1 MAEEKENVYKIAN
14 RGYALTIADHILDSQ
29 YGQIGLT
36 EVEKKIERLP
46 IFKRLHNVSQLGLV
60 NWIFP
65 CALHT
70 RYTHSLG
77 VMHVA
82 GQMAQHINANVK
94 STFFDESDIQ
104 IVRLAGMLHDIGH
117 YPMSHNIE
125 QAYKTMSG
133 TDSKRLD
140 NEETGNHLDVYVN
153 CPDYLNPYKI
163 KTGTSAHREENAEKE
178 QKAKNEEK
186 FFQNHAGSTGFHHEA
201 IGYKIITHNACI
213 KAAIRDN
220 FVLWYDTE
228 TNSKVLNPKF
238 APIDKAEVTE
248 TEVDGIVDLLLK
260 AIGHMVRGNYSY
272 NNDTQY
278 PWIEKYS
285 AMIQLIHSELDADN
299 LDYLLRDASF
309 SGTSYGLMDMGQL
322 MNSLTVSSIKS
333 ESQETHKYIIGV
345 KKKGVGSI
353 DQFLTN
359 KYLAYSQMT
368 MSKYVSVLEAMLLHL
383 AKSWLKDE
391 RDYNCEKLKEMVSK
405 PETNEKYLAFTDAY
419 IIRKIYELE
428 GVGGML
434 PPLLGKIVSRLKN
447 YSAFDMAESTSNEM
461 ICTGFSDN
469 DIFKD
474 MDESELFRKFFTLCN
489 EIGDVKGSNLRE
501 GDKESKLFSFR
512 FEQYKITKQIPLK
525 EFTKMFDLSD
535 MSPDRRFQLHYYRL
549 ANGIPVLDTR
559 NQYTYIE
566 EDDYTPKR
574 NAIPELV
581 VDCTQAALARVSDMR
596 FVALRE
602 YKIAM
607 YS

>member
-1 MAEEKENVYKIAN
+1 MATEKEVVYQVASKK
-14 RGYALTIADHILDSQ
+14 YALTISDHILDSQ

-36 EVEKKIERLP
+36 EVERKIERLP

-94 STFFDESDIQ
+94 RTFFDESDIQ

-125 QAYKTMSG
+125 QAYKTING
-133 TDSKRLD
+133 TDSRRLD
-140 NEETGNHLDVYVN
+140 NEATGKHLGVYVN

-163 KTGTSAHREENAEKE
+163 KEGANTHREENAEKE
-178 QKAKNEEK
+178 EKSRNEEH
-186 FFQNHAGSTGFHHEA
+186 FLQNHAGSKGFHHEA
-201 IGYKIITHNACI
+201 IGYKIITHNSCI
-213 KAAIRDN
+213 QAAIRDN
-220 FVLWYDTE
+220 FVLLDDTE
-228 TNSKVLNPKF
+228 ANCKVLNPKF
-238 APIDKAEVTE
+238 APADKTEVTE
-248 TEVDGIVDLLLK
+248 TEINRIVALLLE
-260 AIGHMVRGNYSY
+260 AIGHMVIGNYSY

-285 AMIQLIHSELDADN
+285 AMIQLIHSDLDADN

-322 MNSLTVSSIKS
+322 MNSLTVCSIQMENQKFP
-333 ESQETHKYIIGV
+333 KYIIGV
-345 KKKGVGSI
+345 KKKGVGSV

-383 AKSWLKDE
+383 AKAWLRKE
-391 RDYNCEKLKEMVSK
+391 RDYNCENLLEMVSK

-434 PPLLGKIVSRLKN
+434 PLLEKIVSRLKN
-447 YSAFDMAESTSNEM
+447 YSAFDLANTPSNEM
-461 ICTGFSDN
+461 ICTGFTKE
-469 DIFKD
+469 DIFKE
-474 MDESELFRKFFTLCN
+474 MDNSEVFQKFAALCS
-489 EIGDVKGSNLRE
+489 EIGEINGASLRE
-501 GDKESKLFSFR
+501 GDKESKLFAFR
-512 FEQYKITKQIPLK
+512 FEEYQITKQIPLND
-525 EFTKMFDLSD
+525 FLCMFDLAD

-549 ANGIPVLDTR
+549 ANGIPVLDSQE
-559 NQYTYIE
+559 QYIYA
-566 EDDYTPKR
+566 EDVNYSPKQKT
-574 NAIPELV
+574 IPPLV
-581 VDCTQAALARVSDMR
+581 VDCSQAALAKVSGMR

-602 YKIAM
+602 YQIAI

>member
-1 MAEEKENVYKIAN
+1 MAEDKEKVYKIAN
-14 RGYALTIADHILDSQ
+14 NGYALAISDHILDSQ

-36 EVEKKIERLP
+36 EVEKRIERLP

-77 VMHVA
+77 VMHIV
-82 GQMAQHINANVK
+82 GQMTQHINTNVK
-94 STFFDESDIQ
+94 KSFFDESDIQ

-125 QAYKTMSG
+125 QAYKTMNG
-133 TDSKRLD
+133 TVGKQLD
-140 NEETGNHLDVYVN
+140 NEKTGQHLGVYVN
-153 CPDYLNPYKI
+153 CPDYLNPYKL
-163 KTGTSAHREENAEKE
+163 KVGTAIHREENAEKE
-178 QKAKNEEK
+178 KKSDNEEK
-186 FFQNHAGSTGFHHEA
+186 FFKDHAGSQGFHHEA
-201 IGYKIITHNACI
+201 IGYKIIIHNACI

-220 FVLWYDTE
+220 FVLWEDSE

-238 APIDKAEVTE
+238 APIGKEEVTE
-248 TEVDGIVDLLLK
+248 AEVDTIVDRLME
-260 AIGHMVRGNYSY
+260 AIGNMVIGNYSY

-285 AMIQLIHSELDADN
+285 AMIQLIHSDLDADN
-299 LDYLLRDASF
+299 LDYLIRDASF

-322 MNSLTVSSIKS
+322 MNSLTVTSIKM
-333 ESQETHKYIIGV
+333 EGQETQKYIIGV
-345 KKKGVGSI
+345 KKKGVGCI

-383 AKSWLKDE
+383 AKSWLKNE
-391 RDYNCEKLKEMVSK
+391 RKYNCDKLLEMVSK
-405 PETNEKYLAFTDAY
+405 QETDEDYLAFTDAY

-428 GVGGML
+428 EVGGML
-434 PPLLGKIVSRLKN
+434 PPLLAKIVSRLKN
-447 YSAFDMAESTSNEM
+447 YSAFDMADSATNEM
-461 ICTGFSDN
+461 ICTGFSND
-469 DIFKD
+469 DIFKE
-474 MDESELFRKFFTLCN
+474 MDESEIFQKFSELCD
-489 EIGDVKGSNLRE
+489 EIGDVQGSNLRE
-501 GDKESKLFSFR
+501 GDKESRLFSFR

-525 EFTKMFDLSD
+525 DFAGMFDLLD

-549 ANGIPVLDTR
+549 ANGIPVLDSR
-559 NQYTYIE
+559 DQYTYVEE
-566 EDDYTPKR
+566 EDYLPKR
-574 NAIPELV
+574 GSIPLLV
-581 VDCTQAALARVSDMR
+581 VDSAQAAMAKVFDMR